1 MNKVKLALTLLT
13 VALIVGPVLGVVLIY
28 RDNLVGLVLP
38 PDNPATSGLTES
50 TLSNLNLTALE
61 SSQPIKPISDPTY
74 NQTTGTFA
82 YPVNFTNPLPQAI
95 SIDHL
100 SVDVMCAD
108 NNATLGTICIPD
120 PIQVNPGD
128 SAVLNITG
136 NINQQV
142 LDQYEAQYGS
152 GNNVNIALENLNVT
166 VGGISLHL
174 DQIPDLGTIQI
185 PG

>member
-1 MNKVKLALTLLT
+1 MNKVKFALTLLT
-13 VALIVGPVLGVVLIY
+13 VALIAGPILGVVLIY

-38 PDNPATSGLTES
+38 PDNQATPGLTDS
-50 TLSNLNLTALE
+50 NLSNLNLTALE
-61 SSQPIKPISDPTY
+61 SLQPIQPLSDPTY
-74 NQTTGTFA
+74 NQTTGTFS
-82 YPVNFTNPLPQAI
+82 YPLNFTNPLSQTI

-100 SVDVMCAD
+100 SVDVMDVD
-108 NNATLGTICIPD
+108 NNATIGTISIPD

-142 LDQYEAQYGS
+142 LNQFETQYGS

-174 DQIPDLGTIQI
+174 DQIPDVGTIQI

>member
-1 MNKVKLALTLLT
+1 
-13 VALIVGPVLGVVLIY
+13 
-28 RDNLVGLVLP
+28 
-38 PDNPATSGLTES
+38 
-50 TLSNLNLTALE
+50 
-61 SSQPIKPISDPTY
+61 
-74 NQTTGTFA
+74 
-82 YPVNFTNPLPQAI
+82 
-95 SIDHL
+95 
-100 SVDVMCAD
+100 MCAD